1 MEKDSQNHF
10 RELIAYDPTLGL
22 PPTEA
27 IAAALE
33 ASLRDPNL
41 RAQDEAEKAFDGA
54 WREKLREIPVPE
66 GLQARI
72 LEAHARQPREAGA
85 GIAESAPPH
94 TRGWWTHVALLGS
107 MAAAILVL
115 TLVYTFL
122 INPFN
127 ARETPELTAMVA
139 SIESSLHHHG
149 GMYFSEDYS
158 ELVSYL
164 SASSAPVPEAL
175 PAGIGPESSFACRE
189 MTIDGKR
196 VAMLCF
202 KRENATFHLFTLSRD
217 ALPELANIL
226 RPVITEFDKNRCAT
240 WTDEHN
246 IYVLATSA
254 PRQVLLSAL

>member
-10 RELIAYDPTLGL
+10 RELTAYDPALGL

-27 IAAALE
+27 IQAALE
-33 ASLRDPNL
+33 ASLRDPDL
-41 RAQDEAEKAFDGA
+41 RTFHEAEQAFDTA
-54 WREKLREIPVPE
+54 FREKLREIPVPE
-66 GLQARI
+66 GLAARI
-72 LEAHARQPREAGA
+72 LQAQAQARAAGA
-85 GIAESAPPH
+85 GIAESAPPRS
-94 TRGWWTHVALLGS
+94 RGWWTHVALLGS
-107 MAAAILVL
+107 MAAAIFVL
-115 TLVYTFL
+115 TLVYTFF
-122 INPFN
+122 INPFD
-127 ARETPELTAMVA
+127 ARETPELTAIVA

-158 ELVSYL
+158 ELVRYL
-164 SASSAPVPEAL
+164 SESSAPIPEVL
-175 PAGIGPESSFACRE
+175 PTGIAPESSFACRE

-240 WTDEHN
+240 WTDERN